1 MRDLLFLAHRI
12 PFPPDKGDKIR
23 SFHELRYLATRF
35 RVHLGAFVDS
45 QDDWRHVES
54 LRAYCADSCFLP
66 LRPWQ
71 AKLRSLGGLLSGEPL
86 TVPYYRDPRMA
97 AWLRSVVNHN
107 SPDAAL
113 VFSSAM
119 AQYAQDLDI
128 PVCVLDFVDV
138 DSQKW
143 TQYAESHPWPFSW
156 LYRREGE
163 QLLAYERK
171 LAQRFDVSLF
181 VSKAEARLFT
191 RLVPEAA
198 ERVKVLE
205 NGVDAAYFQANATY
219 PSPYP
224 SERPILVFTGAM
236 DYWPNVDGVVW
247 FVREVFP
254 KVLRT
259 WPEALF
265 YIVGSRP
272 HKSVLALR
280 ERPGVCVTGRVDDVR
295 PYLAHANL
303 ACVPLRLA
311 RGIQNKVL
319 EAMAMGRAL
328 LASPQAMEGIES
340 VEGTAVTVAQTVSDW
355 VSAIDAVL
363 SQRGEP
369 RFFSVNRDFAM
380 KNYDWETHLAKLEFY
395 LRGEPC

>member
-54 LRAYCADSCFLP
+54 LRAYCADSCLLP

-71 AKLRSLGGLLSGEPL
+71 AKLRSLAGLLTGEPL
-86 TVPYYRDPRMA
+86 TVSYYRDPRMA
-97 AWLRSVVNHN
+97 AWIRSVVSGN
-107 SPDAAL
+107 SPDAVL

-128 PVCVLDFVDV
+128 PVRLLDFVDV

-143 TQYAESHPWPFSW
+143 TEYAEFHPWPLSW

-171 LAQRFDVSLF
+171 MAQRFDVSLF
-181 VSKAEARLFT
+181 VSKAEARLFIG
-191 RLVPEAA
+191 LAPEAA
-198 ERVKVLE
+198 DRVTVLE
-205 NGVDAAYFQANATY
+205 NGVDAAYFGGNATY
-219 PSPYP
+219 PNPYP
-224 SERPILVFTGAM
+224 PERPILAFTGVM
-236 DYWPNVDGVVW
+236 DYWPNVDAVVW
-247 FVREVFP
+247 FAREVFP
-254 KVLRT
+254 KVQKN
-259 WPEALF
+259 WPDALF

-272 HKSVLALR
+272 HKTVHALG
-280 ERPGVCVTGRVDDVR
+280 EKPGVCVTGRVEDVR
-295 PYLAHANL
+295 PYLANANL
-303 ACVPLRLA
+303 ILVPLRLA

-319 EAMAMGRAL
+319 EAMAMGRPL

-340 VEGTAVTVAQTVSDW
+340 SEGCALTVATTVSDW
-355 VSAIDAVL
+355 VSGINAVL
-363 SQRGEP
+363 SQGRVP
-369 RFFSVNRDFAM
+369 RFFAVNRDFAM
-380 KNYDWETHLAKLEFY
+380 KNYDWETHLAKLEVC